1 MLKAEQLSVT
11 LRGRPI
17 LRDVSVEVRPGS
29 LVAAIGPN
37 GAGKSTLLRALS
49 GEIKPTRGEVFLA
62 GRPLSQWTV
71 RQRAQRRAVL
81 PQQSALAF
89 PFTALDVVLLGRTPH
104 HAAEPTPFELLTD
117 KIIARAALDLV
128 GLGARLRDSYD
139 TLSGGQQQLVH
150 LARVLAQIWEPPA
163 DGVRCLLLDEPTASL
178 DLRYQHLV
186 LARARQLAREGV
198 AVLAVLHDINLAA
211 QYADQ
216 LVVLQDGA
224 VVEQGL
230 PSHVLRPALLAAVF
244 GIPVTLLGSAERPFV
259 VPLPIDSP
267 AQLKNPTLNDL
278 EVR

>member
-1 MLKAEQLSVT
+1 MLKTEQIWVA
-11 LRGRPI
+11 LRGRTI
-17 LRDVSVEVRPGS
+17 LRDVSVEVRPGT
-29 LVAAIGPN
+29 LVAVIGPN
-37 GAGKSTLLRALS
+37 GAGKSTLLRTLS
-49 GEIKPTRGEVFLA
+49 GEIKPVRGEILLA

-89 PFTALDVVLLGRTPH
+89 PFSALDVVLLGRTPH
-104 HAAEPTPFELLTD
+104 HAAEPTPFALLTD

-150 LARVLAQIWEPPA
+150 LARVLAQIWDPPA

-186 LARARQLAREGV
+186 LSRARKLAREGA
-198 AVLAVLHDINLAA
+198 AVLAVLHDVNLAA
-211 QYADQ
+211 QYADR
-216 LVVLQDGA
+216 LVVLNDGE
-224 VVEQGL
+224 VVEQGT
-230 PSHVLRPALLAAVF
+230 PGRVLRPALLAAVF
-244 GIPVTLLGSAERPFV
+244 GVPVTLLGSAEHPVV
-259 VPLPIDSP
+259 VPTPLDSANQP
-267 AQLKNPTLNDL
+267 VDPTHL